1 MMTVDSKLSIIVY
14 PAPVLRKKA
23 SPVLTI
29 SREIEDMLYQMGTTM
44 YESQGVGLAAPQ
56 VGISLR
62 MAVIDIGDGLQLLIN
77 PEIIKR
83 EGEQTG
89 VEGCLSLPD
98 LHADVT
104 RAQKIT
110 VRATNTKGKK
120 MIFHAEDFLARAFQH
135 ELDHLDGILFIDRA
149 DPATFRWVT
158 GDADRDGN
166 YLERPTTPAEAIA
179 QFERL
184 GVTNSR

>member
-1 MMTVDSKLSIIVY
+1 MTVQSELTIVEY

-23 SPVLTI
+23 APVINISPG
-29 SREIEDMLYQMGTTM
+29 IEDMLYQMGTTM

-56 VGISLR
+56 IGISLR
-62 MAVIDIGDGLQLLIN
+62 MAVIDIGDGLQMLIN

-120 MIFHAEDFLARAFQH
+120 VIIHADDFLARAFQH

-149 DPATFRWVT
+149 DPTTFRWTT
-158 GDADRDGN
+158 GETDRDGN

-184 GVTNSR
+184 NVPMAR